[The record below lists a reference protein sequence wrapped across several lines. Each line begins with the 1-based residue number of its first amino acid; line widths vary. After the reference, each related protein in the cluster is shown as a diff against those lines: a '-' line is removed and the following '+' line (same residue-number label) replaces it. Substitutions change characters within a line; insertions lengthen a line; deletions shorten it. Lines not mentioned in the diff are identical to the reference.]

1 MRPLVHSSIQSG
13 NVSNSVVE
21 IILVLKRK
29 NPKVI
34 LKNFHNTGD
43 VNYVLKRSRRCG
55 LIEVDSSKGFKI
67 GNIIVVSIGIQIEVR
82 NLKIFLAVISA

>member
-1 MRPLVHSSIQSG
+1 MRPLVHGSIQSG
-13 NVSNSVVE
+13 NVSNSVVV
-21 IILVLKRK
+21 IVLVLKRK
-29 NPKVI
+29 DPKI
-34 LKNFHNTGD
+34 IFRDFHNAG
-43 VNYVLKRSRRCG
+43 NMNNVLECSRRCG